1 MILRLLNPQGIA
13 GLAASLCLAL
23 LLVLQKGET
32 RHWKKQSGQFEQ
44 LYRDEQSAFAG
55 TVANYRAAADAAR
68 AADRAAAER
77 VAAEQRA
84 INERTD
90 HDYEARL
97 ADARARA
104 DAIAERLRLEA
115 RTAAADPRRGG
126 AAPVPRL
133 SAAAGQSPQA
143 AGQDGLSD
151 RLIATE
157 QAIQLDELIKW
168 VKAQSK
174 VDRNGEVDSKRP

>member
-1 MILRLLNPQGIA
+1 
-13 GLAASLCLAL
+13 
-23 LLVLQKGET
+23 
-32 RHWKKQSGQFEQ
+32 
-44 LYRDEQSAFAG
+44 
-55 TVANYRAAADAAR
+55 
-68 AADRAAAER
+68 
-77 VAAEQRA
+77 
-84 INERTD
+84 
-90 HDYEARL
+90 
-97 ADARARA
+97 
-104 DAIAERLRLEA
+104 
-115 RTAAADPRRGG
+115 
-126 AAPVPRL
+126 VPRL